1 MNTLYEMIGPVFLWL
16 LIGWFWI
23 YLFETVGASN
33 KITNFA
39 VFTFVAGFGLRLA
52 LIAVNESLGIF
63 APKFQGDLSLGL
75 FNFEILQKQDILG
88 TLWHPFAGQVVW
100 NLPAWTLFGPSRMAL
115 LTSNA
120 AAGALVGPTVAV
132 LVCSAIGVRSS
143 AQLAVLLSVSLS
155 CINFS
160 IFGLRDPLIMLA
172 AAILAASIVRCFI
185 HGGTRAN
192 IITLLG
198 SSACIIWLRP
208 ELAYVILCVLL
219 LPIGDKYLN
228 AVEKAANS
236 QRYMRLT
243 IALTIPI
250 VLVTG
255 VAAVVALKVAASNIN
270 AASANPMHIAGE
282 ESDRRFARHSGG
294 PFGGGSHLAG
304 GATYSNLPVHIR
316 VPIQVVGLVVLPFPW
331 QVRSPARLFA
341 FMDSIMLLGMIAAT
355 MWCLFSKRKRQIIP
369 HKAWRVS
376 FWLLCL
382 FAIGIL
388 GMGLI
393 VSNAGN
399 GFRMRIAVLPFLYVA
414 TGVILPYL
422 RQKSAQPY
430 TAYSAAETDSNRL
443 SPAPNKF
450 SNQLECS

>member
-1 MNTLYEMIGPVFLWL
+1 MIGPVFLWL
-16 LIGWFWI
+16 LIGWLWI

-33 KITNFA
+33 KITSFA
-39 VFTFVAGFGLRLA
+39 IFTFISGFGLRLA

-63 APKFQGDLSLGL
+63 APKFQGELSLQL
-75 FNFEILQKQDILG
+75 FSFEILQNQDILG
-88 TLWHPFAGQVVW
+88 TLAHPFAGQIAW

-132 LVCSAIGVRSS
+132 LVCSAIGVRSA

-172 AAILAASIVRCFI
+172 AGVVAAAIVRCFI
-185 HGGTRAN
+185 HGGTRSN
-192 IITLLG
+192 ILTLFG
-198 SSACIIWLRP
+198 SSACVIWLRP

-219 LPIGDKYLN
+219 LPIGNRYLN
-228 AVEKAANS
+228 VLQRAANS

-243 IALTIPI
+243 LALTVPI

-255 VAAVVALKVAASNIN
+255 VAAVVALKVAASSIG
-270 AASANPMHIAGE
+270 ASSSNPMHIAGE
-282 ESDRRFARHSGG
+282 EADRRFARHSGG
-294 PFGGGSHLAG
+294 SFGGGSHLAG
-304 GATYSNLPVHIR
+304 GATYQNLPVHIR

-341 FMDSIMLLGMIAAT
+341 FMDSAILLAMMAAT
-355 MWCLFSKRKRQIIP
+355 MWCLFSKRKRKLIP
-369 HKAWRVS
+369 ENVWRVS

-382 FAIGIL
+382 FGIGIL

-399 GFRMRIAVLPFLYVA
+399 GFRMRLAVLPFLYVA
-414 TGVILPYL
+414 TAVILPYL
-422 RQKSAQPY
+422 RQTSHEMYASAV
-430 TAYSAAETDSNRL
+430 S
-443 SPAPNKF
+443 PNKQPNLNPMPARF
-450 SNQLECS
+450 SKELECS